1 MSWDCYLSLG
11 ANLGNR
17 GETLRRALRMLNLLP
32 DTKLVASSSFYTT
45 LPWGKTD
52 QPLFLNAAA
61 HVRTEMEPIYFLLAC
76 QDIEKK
82 LGRERHEHWG
92 ARTCD
97 IDLVYAP
104 EVRSDTEA
112 LQLPHPF
119 LTKRAFV
126 LIPLQEIAP
135 KLRIRQ
141 YAGKQSEEKADPEPK
156 PISEW
161 IDALPENE
169 RHSVMPAE
177 KEISN
182 PYPFSLIAC
191 MGANRGIGLNG
202 ELLFRIPEDLVFFKE
217 KTMNG
222 IVIMGRKT
230 MATMPDGKPLP
241 GRINIVLSRTI
252 PANVPV
258 VGKDGAVRGGK
269 PGMDKLRDLDPEK
282 DFFI

>member
-141 YAGKQSEEKADPEPK
+141 YAGKQSEEKRTQ
-156 PISEW
+156 S
-161 IDALPENE
+161 
-169 RHSVMPAE
+169 RSQ
-177 KEISN
+177 
-182 PYPFSLIAC
+182 F
-191 MGANRGIGLNG
+191 RNG
-202 ELLFRIPEDLVFFKE
+202 SMLCRK
-217 KTMNG
+217 MNG
-222 IVIMGRKT
+222 TASCRRRRRSAIHI
-230 MATMPDGKPLP
+230 LFL
-241 GRINIVLSRTI
+241 LS
-252 PANVPV
+252 PAWEQI
-258 VGKDGAVRGGK
+258 GESA
-269 PGMDKLRDLDPEK
+269 
-282 DFFI
+282 